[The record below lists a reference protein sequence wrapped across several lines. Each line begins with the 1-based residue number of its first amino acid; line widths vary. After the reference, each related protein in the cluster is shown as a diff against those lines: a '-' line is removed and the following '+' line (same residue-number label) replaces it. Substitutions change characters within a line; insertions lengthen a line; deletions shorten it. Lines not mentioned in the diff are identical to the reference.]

1 MSSVSSSSHN
11 SEDNDSDMV
20 IESISVE
27 SLMTENKDIMAKEN
41 NQEQIFIDQSEDKLS
56 ATYTL
61 YNQDHTLGNLIKF
74 TINQNPEV
82 ELCGYALTHP

>member
-27 SLMTENKDIMAKEN
+27 SLMTENKDIVEKGN
-41 NQEQIFIDQSEDKLS
+41 NQEQIAIDQSEDKLS

-61 YNQDHTLGNLIKF
+61 YNQDHTLGNLLKF
-74 TINQNPEV
+74 AIN
-82 ELCGYALTHP
+82 